1 MTIRRT
7 LAALL
12 CLATLTLAVPA
23 HAASGALDTSFDG
36 DGLFS
41 FGLANPA
48 EEGASGMAVD
58 PSGRLIVGEGMVGSN
73 MAVAR
78 VLADGGLDPSFAG
91 GVTHLTDGKARS
103 TNTVAVQPD
112 GKVLAA
118 GNDINHGQN
127 VFVVR
132 YRANGTPDPTFGAF
146 GVAHVQV
153 CGTSATE
160 TNLFVRSD
168 DSIVVVGWCGNG
180 SSKNVLFAL
189 AFKPGG
195 TLDKSFSG
203 DGKLQLAVGDSYFV
217 RDSIIDGH
225 DRLTVV
231 GASATGTKPLKAAIV
246 RILPSGKLD
255 PAYSGDGK
263 ALFDLAPGAD
273 GARAIAPLGG
283 GRVLIVEQAVSG
295 GGATADVLLFAL
307 TADGKLDTRWS
318 GDGTATIDEDT
329 FDNPWDATIDGSGR
343 IYIATT
349 ITFGVDEASAIRTKP
364 NGSLD
369 TVFGG
374 GVAHTG
380 VESQA
385 ASVVLWHGKP
395 TIAGDVFTGADFDAL
410 VARFLS

>member
-1 MTIRRT
+1 MTVRRA

-48 EEGASGMAVD
+48 EEGAAGMAVD
-58 PSGRLIVGEGMVGSN
+58 SSGRLIVGEGMFGSN

-78 VLADGGLDPSFAG
+78 VLAGGGLDPTFAG
-91 GVTHLTDGKARS
+91 GVAQLTDGNPRS

-118 GNDINHGQN
+118 GNDTDHGQN
-127 VFVVR
+127 VFLVR
-132 YRANGTPDPTFGAF
+132 YRANGTPDPTFGVS
-146 GVAHVQV
+146 GVAHVKV

-160 TNLFVRSD
+160 TNIFVRSD

-180 SSKNVLFAL
+180 SSRNVLFVL
-189 AFKPGG
+189 AFRPGG
-195 TLDKSFSG
+195 TLNKRFSG
-203 DGKLQLAVGDSYFV
+203 DGTFQLSVGDSYFV
-217 RDSIIDGH
+217 RSAIIDGH

-231 GASATGTKPLKAAIV
+231 GGSASGSKPQKAAIV
-246 RILPSGKLD
+246 RILASGKLD
-255 PAYSGDGK
+255 LAFSGDGK
-263 ALFDLAPGAD
+263 ALFDLAAGAD
-273 GARAIAPLGG
+273 GGRAIASLGR

-295 GGATADVLLFAL
+295 GGGTADVLLFAL
-307 TADGKLDTRWS
+307 TGDGKLDTTWS
-318 GDGTATIDEDT
+318 GDGKATIDEDT
-329 FDNPWDATIDGSGR
+329 FDNPWDVVIDASDR

-349 ITFGVDEASAIRTKP
+349 ITFGVDEASAIRTRP

-369 TVFGG
+369 TTFAG

-380 VESQA
+380 VESQ
-385 ASVVLWHGKP
+385 SSRILLWKGKP
-395 TIAGDVFTGADFDAL
+395 TIAGYVFTGADFDAL
-410 VARFLS
+410 VARFLK

>member
-1 MTIRRT
+1 MTVRRA

-36 DGLFS
+36 DGRFS

-58 PSGRLIVGEGMVGSN
+58 PSGRLIVGEGMFGSN

-78 VLADGGLDPSFAG
+78 VLAGGGLDPTFAG
-91 GVTHLTDGKARS
+91 GVAQLTDGNARG

-118 GNDINHGQN
+118 GNDSDHLQN
-127 VFVVR
+127 VFLVR
-132 YRANGTPDPTFGAF
+132 YRANGTPDPNFGAS
-146 GVAHVQV
+146 GIAHVQV

-160 TNLFVRSD
+160 TNIFVRSD

-189 AFKPGG
+189 VFKPSGA
-195 TLDKSFSG
+195 LDKRFSG
-203 DGKLQLAVGDSYFV
+203 DGKFQLGVGDSYFV
-217 RDSIIDGH
+217 RDAIIDGH

-231 GASATGTKPLKAAIV
+231 GGSATGSKPQKAAIV

-255 PAYSGDGK
+255 QAFSGDGK
-263 ALFDLAPGAD
+263 ALFDLAAGDD
-273 GARAIAPLGG
+273 GGRAIAALGG

-307 TADGKLDTRWS
+307 TADGKLDTSWS
-318 GDGTATIDEDT
+318 GNGTATIDEDT
-329 FDNPWDATIDGSGR
+329 FDNPWDVAIDGSDR
-343 IYIATT
+343 IYVATT
-349 ITFGVDEASAIRTKP
+349 ITFGVDEASAIRTRP
-364 NGSLD
+364 NGALD
-369 TVFGG
+369 STFGG
-374 GVAHTG
+374 GVAHSG

-385 ASVVLWHGKP
+385 SSILLWKGKP
-395 TIAGDVFTGADFDAL
+395 TIAGYVFTGADFDAL
-410 VARFLS
+410 VARFLK